1 MEATWRALQ
10 ELYQKGVL
18 KSIGLSNFGSR
29 DLETLLS
36 VASIAIKPM
45 VIQNKLDIYHVGK
58 QIDVDGDN
66 IISLMRQHDIR
77 MVAYSSL
84 SSFPFSLQ
92 PYQDPIIRHIAN
104 SKPAPD
110 DGVYKEAII
119 VLRWILQQ
127 GMAVIPRTANLNKLA
142 SNIKAGIPCMA
153 SYTLFLFRSID
164 TYMSSCNLNLA
175 SSWCAL
181 DAEEM
186 KIISSISHLTGSP
199 ISVPVIY

>member
-1 MEATWRALQ
+1 MEATWKALQ
-10 ELYQKGVL
+10 ELYQEGIL
-18 KSIGLSNFGSR
+18 KSIGLSNFGTR
-29 DLETLLS
+29 DLEMLLS
-36 VASIAIKPM
+36 FASIIIKPM

-58 QIDVDGDN
+58 QIDVNGDN

-77 MVAYSSL
+77 MIAYSSL

-92 PYQDPIIRHIAN
+92 PYEDPIIRYIAN
-104 SKPAPD
+104 GKSTPD
-110 DGVYKEAII
+110 DGVYKEAVV

-142 SNIKAGIPCMA
+142 SNIKAGTHCMV
-153 SYTLFLFRSID
+153 SHRLCFSSVDTYLFLHI
-164 TYMSSCNLNLA
+164 LNLV